1 MSQAKARIA
10 AIRGYCIAIVLHI
23 FKLKVGQ
30 FDAAAY
36 ATDLDEKYRTSERA
50 IFRDF
55 LQKLISLDKRKT
67 IQQLVWEEFSGSIR
81 LLLDNRYIYQDFWN
95 YRNGKLTETEWLRN
109 FADANRA
116 ARIALAQRE
125 TATVLSVVLS
135 RLYTLRNQLMHG
147 GATWNS
153 SINRD
158 QVRDCANLLGN
169 SGRNSVYGPGLQNL
183 DFSLFKNNPVHRI
196 SDTFNI
202 QFRWEVFNIANHANF
217 NPPAPAARQIFA
229 TSGAV
234 NNAGLLASPT
244 TDSSRQMQFALKFI
258 W

>member
-1 MSQAKARIA
+1 VIGGDPLGLKGADLYAFPDRVPGCNPVNSNFKADGLHYLNLNCFTLPVAPASMA
-10 AIRGYCIAIVLHI
+10 AEC
-23 FKLKVGQ
+23 KP
-30 FDAAAY
+30 
-36 ATDLDEKYRTSERA
+36 
-50 IFRDF
+50 
-55 LQKLISLDKRKT
+55 
-67 IQQLVWEEFSGSIR
+67 FSG
-81 LLLDNRYIYQDFWN
+81 
-95 YRNGKLTETEWLRN
+95 
-109 FADANRA
+109 
-116 ARIALAQRE
+116 
-125 TATVLSVVLS
+125 ATTPAPAGEV
-135 RLYTLRNQLMHG
+135 Y
-147 GATWNS
+147 
-153 SINRD
+153 
-158 QVRDCANLLGN
+158 CANLLGN

-244 TDSSRQMQFALKFI
+244 TDFSRQMQFALKFI